1 MSEIATATNSPLAI
15 SGIVYNVLQLQTGMS
30 KSGNAW
36 QKQDFILETQEKYP
50 RMVCISLFGDRVE
63 KFPVQVGRLVTVSID
78 IESRE
83 FNGRWYTD
91 VRAWNVVYNDHLGVQ
106 APAPAPAPVPTAT
119 TPTAPTAGPTPPQA
133 NRVANGVP
141 AQATAQAVADELP
154 F

>member
-1 MSEIATATNSPLAI
+1 MSEITTATNAPLSI
-15 SGIVYNVLQLQTGMS
+15 SGIVYNVLPLQTGMS
-30 KSGNAW
+30 KAGNAW
-36 QKQDFILETQEKYP
+36 QKQDFILETMEKYP
-50 RMVCISLFGDRVE
+50 RMVCINLFGDRVE

-106 APAPAPAPVPTAT
+106 APAPAQVPTAT
-119 TPTAPTAGPTPPQA
+119 TPTAQTAGPTPPQA
-133 NRVANGVP
+133 NRVANGAP

>member
-1 MSEIATATNSPLAI
+1 MSEIATATNAPLAI
-15 SGIVYNVLQLQTGMS
+15 SGIVYNVLPLQTGMS
-30 KSGNAW
+30 KAGNAW

-106 APAPAPAPVPTAT
+106 AQAPAPAPVPTAT

-133 NRVANGVP
+133 NRVANGAP

>member
-1 MSEIATATNSPLAI
+1 MSEITTATNAPLAI
-15 SGIVYNVLQLQTGMS
+15 SGIVYNVLPPQTGMS

-36 QKQDFILETQEKYP
+36 QKQEFIIETQEKYP

-106 APAPAPAPVPTAT
+106 APAPAPVPTAT
-119 TPTAPTAGPTPPQA
+119 TPTAQTAGPTPPQA
-133 NRVANGVP
+133 NRVANGAPV
-141 AQATAQAVADELP
+141 QATAQAVADELP